1 MNSTQTLEDSTRED
15 RPSLYRGG
23 EDEATGEVRSSQMP
37 QVRGDWDRGIRFH
50 CGVVIYSQ
58 ILALQLSVFLLSWC
72 DGRVGQL
79 ATITA

>member
-1 MNSTQTLEDSTRED
+1 MNSTRTLEDSTRED

-23 EDEATGEVRSSQMP
+23 EDEATGEVRSSQMQ

-79 ATITA
+79 ATSTA